1 MESLP
6 KDVAI
11 EMALNL
17 SPVDVI
23 RFCSASKAQN
33 RICNSNDFWRRKLDR
48 DYPGDFL
55 PGTILTNAKELYIKR
70 FTYISRRIEEFME
83 NIIRDAFPENFS
95 RFFNKDYKKELYLK
109 LYKLYEMVKNE
120 EYKED
125 GESEEDRHI
134 YESDNIN
141 DELTAYIPNSSL
153 TGYESIDIRLHRF
166 LYELIE
172 EQKLNKNK

>member
-17 SPVDVI
+17 SPPDLI
-23 RFCSASKAQN
+23 NFCSASKAQN
-33 RICNSNDFWRRKLDR
+33 RICNSNDFWRRKLDK
-48 DYPGDFL
+48 DYPGDFA

-70 FTYISRRIEEFME
+70 FTYVSREIEEFIE
-83 NIIRDAFPENFS
+83 KIVNTVFPENFS

-120 EYKED
+120 EYKEE
-125 GESEEDRHI
+125 GEDEEDRSQ
-134 YESDNIN
+134 YEYDRIQE
-141 DELTAYIPNSSL
+141 ELWDYIPHNSL
-153 TGYESIDIRLHRF
+153 IGYDSISSQVHHF
-166 LYELIE
+166 LYEIFENL
-172 EQKLNKNK
+172 KK